1 MEKNTKRKNTFL
13 SFGVGKETFAV
24 SVSKVLEVL
33 EKQYVTEIPNVPS
46 YIKGVINFR
55 GNIIPVIETR
65 TKFNMTDRNKN
76 EKYVIIVFDL
86 KIEDKKTVIGA
97 ITDKVNDVLTFD
109 HTAIQNVPELGL
121 KYNTEFIEGMIKNNE
136 GFTMILNID
145 KVFSKKEVNF
155 INSSADTAADEIIS
169 NKPEIEENTPV
180 DKKNKISRKNK
191 K

>member
-13 SFGVGKETFAV
+13 SFGIGKETFAV

-65 TKFNMTDRNKN
+65 TKFNMPERSKT

-109 HTAIQNVPELGL
+109 HAAIQNVPELGL

-145 KVFSKKEVNF
+145 KVFSKEEVNF
-155 INSSADTAADEIIS
+155 INSSAEKTADENILM
-169 NKPEIEENTPV
+169 PQEAEENNKTG
-180 DKKNKISRKNK
+180 KKSKNSQKNKN
-191 K
+191 